1 MALTKCP
8 ECNHEIS
15 DMAPT
20 CPNCGCPINKQ
31 KRISRLKNIFNRK
44 NLKYILG
51 AVIVV
56 VLAAVL
62 AVSIS
67 MRPKPDDTYILDT
80 VTGKY
85 IYLDQSRK
93 DVEKIYGEPEPKYSE
108 PFDDVPGG
116 FCACYNPDENSVIY
130 IDYYNDKVATI
141 HIGDFNKNKSRFQ
154 TLHDIN
160 NGNSQN
166 NSQSE
171 YGTEYKYEF
180 EKNNQTYIIEKDK
193 SMIDIYSEDMYKLF
207 YE

>member
-15 DMAPT
+15 DMAPA

-31 KRISRLKNIFNRK
+31 KRISRLQNIFNRK

-51 AVIVV
+51 AVIIV
-56 VLAAVL
+56 VLAAAL
-62 AVSIS
+62 AVSIN

-108 PFDDVPGG
+108 PLDDVPGG
-116 FCACYNPDENSVIY
+116 FHATYYTDKDSSLIIN
-130 IDYYNDKVATI
+130 YYNDKVATI
-141 HIGDFNKNKSRFQ
+141 HTGDFNESKTRFQ
-154 TLHDIN
+154 TFRGVN
-160 NGNSQN
+160 EENSQN
-166 NSQSE
+166 DFKSA

-180 EKNNQTYIIEKDK
+180 EKDNQLYIIENDK
-193 SMIDIYSEDMYKLF
+193 SYIDIYSEDMYKLF
-207 YE
+207 YK

>member
-31 KRISRLKNIFNRK
+31 KRISRLQNIFNRK
-44 NLKYILG
+44 HLKYILG
-51 AVIVV
+51 AVIIV

-93 DVEKIYGEPEPKYSE
+93 DVEKIYGEPDPKYSE
-108 PFDDVPGG
+108 PLDDVPGG
-116 FCACYNPDENSVIY
+116 FCACYDTDKNSSLI
-130 IDYYNDKVATI
+130 IAYYNDKVATI
-141 HIGDFNKNKSRFQ
+141 HTGGVDESASRFQ
-154 TLHDIN
+154 TVRGIN
-160 NGNSQN
+160 NGDSQKDFK
-166 NSQSE
+166 SA

-193 SMIDIYSEDMYKLF
+193 SFMNIYSEEMNKLF

>member
-1 MALTKCP
+1 MALIKCP

-15 DMAPT
+15 DMAPA

-44 NLKYILG
+44 RLKYILG
-51 AVIVV
+51 AVIIV

-62 AVSIS
+62 AMSIS

-93 DVEKIYGEPEPKYSE
+93 DVEKIYGEPDPKYSE
-108 PFDDVPGG
+108 PLDDVPGG
-116 FCACYNPDENSVIY
+116 FHACYNPDKNSGLY
-130 IDYYNDKVATI
+130 INYYNDKVATI
-141 HIGDFNKNKSRFQ
+141 RTYCVDESASRIQTFRGICNGDTKNKFKSA
-154 TLHDIN
+154 
-160 NGNSQN
+160 
-166 NSQSE
+166 

-180 EKNNQTYIIEKDK
+180 EKNNQTYVIEKNN
-193 SMIDIYSEDMYKLF
+193 SHIDIYSVDMYKLF

>member
-15 DMAPT
+15 DMAPA

-44 NLKYILG
+44 RLKYILG

-62 AVSIS
+62 VVSINMWS
-67 MRPKPDDTYILDT
+67 KPDDTYILDT

-116 FCACYNPDENSVIY
+116 FCACYDTDKNSSLF
-130 IDYYNDKVATI
+130 IDYYNDKVAIIRTCV
-141 HIGDFNKNKSRFQ
+141 DENASRFQ
-154 TLHDIN
+154 TFRGIN
-160 NGNSQN
+160 NGDTPNKFKST
-166 NSQSE
+166 

-180 EKNNQTYIIEKDK
+180 EKNNQTYIVEKNK
-193 SMIDIYSEDMYKLF
+193 SFINIYSEDMYKLF

>member
-31 KRISRLKNIFNRK
+31 KRISCLKNIFNRK

-51 AVIVV
+51 AVIIV

-62 AVSIS
+62 TVSIN

-80 VTGKY
+80 ITGKY

-116 FCACYNPDENSVIY
+116 FHATYYTDKDSSLIIN
-130 IDYYNDKVATI
+130 YYNDKVATI
-141 HIGDFNKNKSRFQ
+141 HTGDFNESKTRFQ
-154 TLHDIN
+154 TFRGVN
-160 NGNSQN
+160 EENSQN
-166 NSQSE
+166 DFKSA

-180 EKNNQTYIIEKDK
+180 EKDNQLYIIENDK
-193 SMIDIYSEDMYKLF
+193 SYIDIYSEDMYKLF